1 MDMSLVLL
9 LTMGFLTG
17 AIALGASQLVA
28 VAVSRRRNRRSGR
41 LQS

>member
-9 LTMGFLTG
+9 LTMGFLTS
-17 AIALGASQLVA
+17 AIAFGASQLVG